1 MEVMATALPGVLL
14 IRPRVFGDERGF
26 FLETFSAERYRQAV
40 GIEQPLVQD
49 NHSRSRR
56 GVLSYVRSHAEALG
70 IEAAFVQDNQSRS
83 SRGVLRGLHYQ
94 LPPHAQGK
102 LVRCASGRVFDVA
115 VDIDPASPTCGRHVG
130 VELSDANHL
139 QLWIPPGYA
148 HGFCVLSEEADFV
161 YKCTD
166 YYHPEDEGGLAW
178 NCPRLGI
185 PWPIDAPLLSAKDAV
200 APLLADARHFD

>member
-1 MEVMATALPGVLL
+1 MEVMATTLPGVLL

-26 FLETFSAERYRQAV
+26 FLETFSAERYRQAA
-40 GIEQPLVQD
+40 GIEQPFVQD

-56 GVLSYVRSHAEALG
+56 GVL
-70 IEAAFVQDNQSRS
+70 
-83 SRGVLRGLHYQ
+83 RGLHFQ
-94 LPPHAQGK
+94 RTRPQGK
-102 LVRCASGRVFDVA
+102 LVGVARGSVFDVA

-148 HGFCVLSEEADFV
+148 HGFCVLSEVADFV

-166 YYHPEDEGGLAW
+166 YYRPEDEGGLAW

-185 PWPIDAPLLSAKDAV
+185 PWPIDAPLLSAKDQCY
-200 APLLADARHFD
+200 PGLDQLLGCGR